1 MSERRGLV
9 FDIQRYS
16 IHDGPGIRT
25 LVFLKGC
32 PLRCLWCSNP
42 EGQEAQPEL
51 AFRRALCIGCREC
64 VGVCPSGAIGFQD
77 RSLDI
82 DRRKCNLCGE
92 CVKACAPE
100 ALSIIG
106 RWMTV
111 EQVLEEAER
120 DRVFYE
126 ASRGGITVSGGEPF
140 AQPVFLGAFLKACK
154 ARGMATAIETAGSAS
169 WDILEPIIPYAD
181 CILYDIK
188 HIKSSRHGQLTGV
201 SNKRILENARR
212 MAGLGLPVAIRYA
225 VIPGFNDGPDDREAL
240 FRFTDTLP
248 GVQRVELLPYH
259 RLGESKYAMLGRD
272 YGLKQLKPAASQ
284 DLEVWVQGGK
294 QRGLEVHI
302 II

>member
-51 AFRRALCIGCREC
+51 GFRRALCIGCGEC
-64 VGVCPSGAIGFQD
+64 IGVCSSRAIRFEEK
-77 RSLDI
+77 SLDI

-92 CVKACAPE
+92 CVKACAPG

-111 EQVLEEAER
+111 EQVMQEVER
-120 DRVFYE
+120 DLVFYE
-126 ASRGGITVSGGEPF
+126 TSRGGITVSGGEPF
-140 AQPVFLGAFLKACK
+140 AQARFIEALLKACK
-154 ARGMATAIETAGSAS
+154 AKAMATAIETAGYAPWPS
-169 WDILEPIIPYAD
+169 IEPVIRYAD
-181 CILYDIK
+181 FILYDIK
-188 HIKSSRHGQLTGV
+188 HINPLRHRQLTGV

-212 MAGLGLPVAIRYA
+212 MAGLGLPLAIRYA
-225 VIPGFNDGPDDREAL
+225 VIPGFNDGPDDRAAL
-240 FRFTDTLP
+240 FRFTDTLL
-248 GVQRVELLPYH
+248 GVKRVELLPYH
-259 RLGESKYAMLGRD
+259 RLGESKYTMLGRD
-272 YGLKQLKPAASQ
+272 YALKQLKPVASQ